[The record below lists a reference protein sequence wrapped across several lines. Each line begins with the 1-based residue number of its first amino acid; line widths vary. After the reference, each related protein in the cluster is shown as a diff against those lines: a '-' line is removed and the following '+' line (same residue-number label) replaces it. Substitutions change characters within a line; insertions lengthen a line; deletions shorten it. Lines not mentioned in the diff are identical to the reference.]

1 MGRTADQWCQVAH
14 RYRCGRL
21 AARARD
27 GAGASRG
34 VDAAE
39 RDAVRVACEDRDVG
53 WRAEGAREREAADR
67 EATDSG
73 PPVEQGAIAG
83 LRARCQREVDEVL
96 VEAHRGNQ
104 HVAVRHAEAV
114 EQAVVDDDVA
124 LHAPNAGGVHLAGQ
138 FIDGGQRIFRRQA
151 RAVEGMGLVMVE
163 VGVVQRGVR
172 SRPATEGQVA
182 GRHQD
187 EIARQHAARDRTGK
201 PVFRSGGRRRG
212 CRARRPRRT
221 ACAPN
226 R

>member
-1 MGRTADQWCQVAH
+1 LPLAPEMVPVHPAVSMQPSAMLSALPAKTAMSAGEPRAPVSGRPLTEKPLIQ
-14 RYRCGRL
+14 
-21 AARARD
+21 
-27 GAGASRG
+27 
-34 VDAAE
+34 
-39 RDAVRVACEDRDVG
+39 
-53 WRAEGAREREAADR
+53 
-67 EATDSG
+67 G

-83 LRARCQREVDEVL
+83 LRAWCQREVDEVL

-163 VGVVQRGVR
+163 VGVVQRAVR
-172 SRPATEGQVA
+172 SRPATEGQEA

-187 EIARQHAARDRTGK
+187 EIARQHAARDRTGN